1 MSTLRA
7 GDCNLGLGTR
17 CSLLALILA
26 LSATAVRAQ
35 DSLSGPLVVVSA
47 GSLRAPLA
55 DLLAVFVQRHPGVV
69 PQQTSGGSV
78 EVIRRSRDSVPD
90 VLGSADYALI
100 PAFLIPKYATS
111 YIKIARNSMVL
122 VYGDR
127 SRYAAEVN
135 AQNWPDVLLRTGV
148 RTRRADPAL
157 DPGAYRVVL
166 IYRLAERF
174 FKRPGLAAQLEAAAP
189 IWTPT
194 PGGGADVYA
203 QLAAGE
209 FDYLWTYKSQA
220 ATRGLRYVELPGE
233 LNLGDSTLARWYAG
247 ASVKIPRELGG
258 SDSIEIHGE
267 PIQYGLTIP
276 TAAPHRGVA
285 EAFVALL
292 GSEDGKAV
300 FRRHGFVVP

>member
-1 MSTLRA
+1 MLRA
-7 GDCNLGLGTR
+7 GDCSLGLGTR
-17 CSLLALILA
+17 CNLLALILA

-35 DSLSGPLVVVSA
+35 DTVSGPLVVVSA

-55 DLLAVFVQRHPGVV
+55 DLLAMFVQRHPGVV
-69 PQQTSGGSV
+69 PRQTSGGSV

-111 YIKIARNSMVL
+111 YITIARNSMVL

-127 SRYAAEVN
+127 SHYADEVN
-135 AQNWPDVLLRTGV
+135 AKNWPDVLLRSGV

-166 IYRLAERF
+166 IYRLAERY
-174 FKRPGLAAQLEAAAP
+174 FKRPGLAAQLAAAAP

-194 PGGGADVYA
+194 PGADVYA

-220 ATRGLRYVELPGE
+220 ATRGLRYVELPAE
-233 LNLGDSTLARWYAG
+233 LNLGDSTLTRWYAG
-247 ASVKIPRELGG
+247 ASVRIPRELGG
-258 SDSIEIHGE
+258 PGSIEIHGE

-276 TAAPHRGVA
+276 TAAPHRRVA
-285 EAFVALL
+285 EAFVALVR
-292 GSEDGKAV
+292 SDTGKAI

>member
-1 MSTLRA
+1 
-7 GDCNLGLGTR
+7 
-17 CSLLALILA
+17 
-26 LSATAVRAQ
+26 
-35 DSLSGPLVVVSA
+35 
-47 GSLRAPLA
+47 
-55 DLLAVFVQRHPGVV
+55 
-69 PQQTSGGSV
+69 
-78 EVIRRSRDSVPD
+78 
-90 VLGSADYALI
+90 
-100 PAFLIPKYATS
+100 
-111 YIKIARNSMVL
+111 
-122 VYGDR
+122 
-127 SRYAAEVN
+127 VN
-135 AQNWPDVLLRTGV
+135 ARNWPDVLLRPGV

-194 PGGGADVYA
+194 PGADVYA

-220 ATRGLRYVELPGE
+220 ATRGGLRFVELPVE

-247 ASVKIPRELGG
+247 ASLKIPRELGG
-258 SDSIEIHGE
+258 RDSIEIHGE

-285 EAFVALL
+285 EAFVVLL
-292 GSEDGKAV
+292 QSEEGKSV